1 MKNTCII
8 LLLTIGLLLSTS
20 NSYAQEDS
28 EEIYRTVKDN
38 PFNIPKLYIDI
49 SPFIYNMQWNQNLS
63 FGVKANYF
71 LNEKTVLRG
80 QVELQYP
87 KASFFTFMD
96 WLYDIDYL
104 YPLHNEMVAD
114 LGINIPIND
123 AVRDE
128 HYLRA
133 VRTYSSQYGGNVYYS
148 NSWTS
153 DKLKHR
159 RLCAIRVGG
168 ITYRSNFFLPENET
182 LITTDGTEF
191 ITLGKSA
198 YDSPGI
204 VKYANIEY
212 SMLNDGNNS
221 KKYSDVN
228 GRVRT
233 ISDFYGVYL
242 GYASSDIVNRITFV
256 KDYGTSGQTSYKTF
270 YADILIG
277 KTIIKPFDFY
287 LPNAN
292 ATVYGEEIS
301 SVLGEFVVN
310 QDATNIKQN
319 NFGFRLGWE
328 YRVPLKSKFVEFE
341 RRNKIIEKPAY
352 FTFYHEFGLYPGFG
366 ILNNLYYKMGM
377 SMELNFF

>member
-1 MKNTCII
+1 MKNTSII
-8 LLLTIGLLLSTS
+8 LLLIIGLFLSAS
-20 NSYAQEDS
+20 SSFAQEDS
-28 EEIYRTVKDN
+28 EEVYRTVKDN

-49 SPFIYNMQWNQNLS
+49 SPFIYNMQWDQNLC
-63 FGVKANYF
+63 FGLKANYF

-80 QVELQYP
+80 QIEMQYP

-96 WLYDIDYL
+96 WLYDIDDL
-104 YPLHNEMVAD
+104 YPLHSEMVAD

-133 VRTYSSQYGGNVYYS
+133 VRTYSSQYEGNVYYS

-159 RLCAIRVGG
+159 RLSAVRVGG
-168 ITYRSNFFLPENET
+168 IIYRSNFFLPKNESI
-182 LITTDGTEF
+182 ITTDGSVFTA
-191 ITLGKSA
+191 LDQYG
-198 YDSPGI
+198 YDSKGI
-204 VKYANIEY
+204 VSYGSIDY
-212 SMLNDGNNS
+212 DSLGNGNHQ
-221 KKYSDVN
+221 YSDIN

-233 ISDFYGVYL
+233 ISNFYGVYI
-242 GYASSDIVNRITFV
+242 GYASSDIVNRITYI

-270 YADILIG
+270 YADLLIG
-277 KTIIKPFDFY
+277 KTLIKPFDFY
-287 LPNAN
+287 LPNTD
-292 ATVYGEEIS
+292 ATIYGDEIS
-301 SVLGEFVVN
+301 SELGEFTVDN
-310 QDATNIKQN
+310 EITSIKQN

-366 ILNNLYYKMGM
+366 VLNNLYYKMGM